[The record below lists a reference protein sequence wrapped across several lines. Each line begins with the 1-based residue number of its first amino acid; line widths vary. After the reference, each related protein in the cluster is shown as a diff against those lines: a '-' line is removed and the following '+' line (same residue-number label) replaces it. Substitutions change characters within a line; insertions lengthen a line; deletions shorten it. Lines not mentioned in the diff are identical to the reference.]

1 MLTKEEY
8 IKMLEHIRTL
18 EEAVQNESA
27 ITEKVTQ
34 LRLMILN
41 TTYVLCHE
49 RRHTCRTSTRH

>member
-27 ITEKVTQ
+27 ITEKVRIAFDD
-34 LRLMILN
+34 LEY
-41 TTYVLCHE
+41 YV
-49 RRHTCRTSTRH
+49 RAVS